1 MQAYACSA
9 ESVLEDVRSNAESG
23 LTEQVAVGRL
33 RDEGPNRLSRARRPP
48 YFAIALDQVAD
59 PLVLL
64 LVAAAA
70 VSFAIGDALEA
81 AAIAAIVGLDVALG
95 FVQEARAARAVIA
108 LRERLDRKA
117 TVVRGGRQQEVLVE
131 DVVRGDLLVL
141 REGERIAADARIV
154 EAEGLEVDESLL
166 TGESYPVRKGAEAVP
181 EGTALAERTS
191 AVFAGSAVTR
201 GRATAVAT
209 ATGDRT
215 EMGQVVHLANE
226 AKPPPTPLQSR
237 LQSLAQIMVAV
248 GVAVTA
254 VLAIGMLLRGEPLHE
269 AFLVGVAV
277 AVAAVPEGLAATV
290 TIALSLGARAM
301 ASRGAIVK
309 RLSAVET
316 LGGATVIA
324 SDKTGT
330 LTENQLRVAA
340 VRPAPGCTEADV
352 LAAALLASSADIV
365 DEEEGAR
372 ILGDPVDGAIV
383 LAALAAGL
391 VRSELLAGRALVHE
405 IPFEPERRRSAA
417 VYTEEGRRRGVV
429 KGAPEVVLGPPDEGS
444 EPLLGFAEGWASEGM
459 RVLAVADCTLDEDG
473 FGNDAEWDL
482 QALGLVALSDPIR
495 PQAAEAVAAAR
506 AAGLGVQIITGD
518 HPATAGAIARAL
530 DLPAEDVHA
539 RVTPADKLEIV
550 QDLQQRNE
558 VVAVTGDGVNDSPAL
573 RRADVGIAMG
583 RSGTEAARE
592 AADVVLTDDDF
603 ATIVAA
609 IREGRAIGD
618 NIRKF
623 VAFLLSANF
632 GEVLLFAVT
641 ILGGLGVPMTV
652 VQVLVVNVLTD
663 GLPAAALA
671 RDPPSEGTMQRG
683 PIQSGRLFSTRLWIA
698 LGFIGAVVGLAGLGA
713 YLTGKALSE
722 GEGQTMAFAT
732 VALAELVLVF
742 SCRSERAAAW
752 RGPRNPWL
760 VASVLLSL
768 VFLAAAVYLP
778 FLHEPLGTVS
788 LGAPEAAVVSAF
800 ALVPAL
806 VTEVAKAYARKRSSF

>member
-9 ESVLEDVRSNAESG
+9 ESVLEKLRSDPELG
-23 LTEQVAVGRL
+23 LTEQVAAERL
-33 RDEGPNRLSRARRPP
+33 RAEGPNRLSRARRPP
-48 YFAIALDQVAD
+48 YLAIAVDQVAD

-70 VSFAIGDALEA
+70 VSFAIGDTLEA
-81 AAIAAIVGLDVALG
+81 AAIAAIVVLDLALG

-117 TVVRGGRQQEVLVE
+117 TVVRGGNQHEVPVE
-131 DVVRGDLLVL
+131 HVVPGDLIVL
-141 REGERIAADARIV
+141 REGERVAADARV
-154 EAEGLEVDESLL
+154 LQTEGLEVDESLL

-181 EGTALAERTS
+181 EGTELADRTS

-209 ATGDRT
+209 ATGDGT
-215 EMGQVVHLANE
+215 EMGRVVRLANE
-226 AKPPPTPLQSR
+226 AEPPPTPLQSR
-237 LQSLAQIMVAV
+237 LQGLARIMVAV
-248 GVAVTA
+248 GIAVTL
-254 VLAIGMLLRGEPLHE
+254 VLATGMLLRGEPLHE

-277 AVAAVPEGLAATV
+277 AIAAVPEGLAATV

-316 LGGATVIA
+316 LGAATVIA

-340 VRPAPGCTEADV
+340 VRPAPGLSETDV
-352 LAAALLASSADIV
+352 LAAALLASSADV
-365 DEEEGAR
+365 VEEEGGRR

-383 LAALAAGL
+383 LAALDAGV
-391 VRSELLAGRALVHE
+391 VRSELLKSRTLVHE
-405 IPFEPERRRSAA
+405 IPFEPELRRSAA
-417 VYTEEGRRRGVV
+417 VYSEEGRRRGVV
-429 KGAPEVVLGPPDEGS
+429 KGAPEVVLGSPEERS
-444 EPLLGFAEGWASEGM
+444 EPLLGFVDGWASEGM
-459 RVLAVADCTLDEDG
+459 RVLAVADCTVGEEAL
-473 FGNDAEWDL
+473 GNDSEWDL
-482 QALGLVALSDPIR
+482 QALGLVALSDPVR

-506 AAGLGVQIITGD
+506 AAGLRVQIITGD

-530 DLPAEDVHA
+530 DLPADDVHA

-550 QDLQQRNE
+550 QELQQTNE

-592 AADVVLTDDDF
+592 AADLVLTDDDF

-663 GLPAAALA
+663 GLPAAALSG
-671 RDPPSEGTMQRG
+671 DPPSAGTMERG
-683 PIQSGRLFSTRLWIA
+683 PIRSGTLFSNRLWIA
-698 LGFIGAVVGLAGLGA
+698 LGLVGAVVGLAGLGA
-713 YLTGKALSE
+713 YLIGRELGA
-722 GEGQTMAFAT
+722 GQAQTMAFAT
-732 VALAELVLVF
+732 IALAELLLVF
-742 SCRSERAAAW
+742 SCRSERAPAW
-752 RGPRNPWL
+752 RGPWNPWL
-760 VASVLLSL
+760 VASVLISL
-768 VFLAAAVYLP
+768 LLLLGAVYLP

-788 LGAPEAAVVSAF
+788 LGGPGAAVVLGF
-800 ALVPAL
+800 ALLPAL
-806 VTEVAKAYARKRSSF
+806 AAEIAKTYVRRRGIR